1 MRKNKSGQAPAVQ
14 TGQLPTGSSGAGNGA
29 KGAPKANQT
38 CARPTG
44 GSGAEKGAKGVP
56 KVSQNGARPTGDS
69 GAGKGVKGAPKAGGR
84 RPLGACARA
93 LLRAL
98 AVYAAYM
105 AAMLGAVF
113 GVAAALP
120 AALRALGAPDT
131 LAAGASSASGLLA
144 SLLVLLGGL
153 LASRRWRAP
162 RASDGRWTGIGAL
175 IGAAIPAALTALALA
190 LDSMRLDN
198 PLSAPSLSVSLPI
211 SLATVLA
218 SAFASEVFVRRILY
232 DAVEQRHGRRCAYL
246 AALALAALNVLT
258 SGSRAFPA
266 AYFGAA
272 LTAAAG
278 CKLYERGGL
287 RASAAMT
294 AALNLWT
301 HCLFGWPSAGES
313 AGGALYALY
322 SVSDA
327 WLTGGDAGM
336 AAGWAY
342 AVCAAI
348 AAGILFRGELSRGLS
363 RLRRRGASSPDS
375 GGKPPAGSEGH

>member
-1 MRKNKSGQAPAVQ
+1 MG
-14 TGQLPTGSSGAGNGA
+14 GSDTGNGA
-29 KGAPKANQT
+29 KGA
-38 CARPTG
+38 ARRPPRNWVERRRLAFAG
-44 GSGAEKGAKGVP
+44 ILRRAGRPHRIGRLNFEKEQVRPSAGHPNRPAPHGRLGHGKRRERRAEGKPDLRAAHGRFGHGKRREKRAEGN
-56 KVSQNGARPTGDS
+56 QNGARPTGGS
-69 GAGKGVKGAPKAGGR
+69 REEKGAKGAPKAGGR
-84 RPLGACARA
+84 RPLGACVRA

-120 AALRALGAPDT
+120 AALRALGATDS

-144 SLLVLLGGL
+144 SLLVLLGGW

-232 DAVEQRHGRRCAYL
+232 DAVEQRHGRRYAYL

-258 SGSRAFPA
+258 SASRAFPA

-272 LTAAAG
+272 LTAVAG

-287 RASAAMT
+287 RAFGLDDRGAESLD
-294 AALNLWT
+294 ALPLRMAER
-301 HCLFGWPSAGES
+301 GRVRGR
-313 AGGALYALY
+313 ALYALY
-322 SVSDA
+322 SVS
-327 WLTGGDAGM
+327 THG
-336 AAGWAY
+336 
-342 AVCAAI
+342 
-348 AAGILFRGELSRGLS
+348 
-363 RLRRRGASSPDS
+363 
-375 GGKPPAGSEGH
+375 